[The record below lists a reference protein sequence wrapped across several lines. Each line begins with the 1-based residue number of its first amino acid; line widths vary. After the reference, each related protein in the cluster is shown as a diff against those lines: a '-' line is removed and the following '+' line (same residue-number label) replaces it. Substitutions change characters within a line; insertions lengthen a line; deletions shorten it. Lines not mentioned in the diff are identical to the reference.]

1 MFRLVFSFFLIILSF
16 VQRCVQSCGEKD
28 LELIRDIKTQIK
40 EKENVFFDM
49 EAYLPKKNG
58 WVPPVRYWRVTQLE
72 TMKTVR
78 CSCQCVPAFVCL
90 QALPEFGPGQ
100 RERNAPQQPGK
111 VSDLTKPEES
121 GEMPPWIDF
130 NLIFLLSSIYF
141 IQIRLQGR
149 VWKVQAVYD
158 DNPDVW
164 SNNLPLLSQL
174 SVRKH

>member
-1 MFRLVFSFFLIILSF
+1 MCSLTWKHIC
-16 VQRCVQSCGEKD
+16 QRETGGYH
-28 LELIRDIKTQIK
+28 R
-40 EKENVFFDM
+40 
-49 EAYLPKKNG
+49 
-58 WVPPVRYWRVTQLE
+58 VRCWRVTQLE

-78 CSCQCVPAFVCL
+78 CSCQFVPAFMCL

-111 VSDLTKPEES
+111 VSDVTEPEGS
-121 GEMPPWIDF
+121 GEILPWVDF
-130 NLIFLLSSIYF
+130 NLIFLLSSICF
-141 IQIRLQGR
+141 IQIRIQGR

-174 SVRKH
+174 SVRKHCLPKSQIY